1 MLVHLV
7 ARPLTS
13 SDHIPVSALTLLA
26 RSLKSAGA
34 SVIEDLSDSPSS
46 DLDASVDEC
55 AGGLVDRWAE
65 QRPDIVHT
73 IGTVATMAAIRAASD
88 SDGPPI
94 VATFDESPSRA
105 EIESRLAEQVSA
117 VMPLSLE
124 ERDRWRREGVRTLWT
139 GPFPFVV
146 PVPDPDSGADPEG
159 DVVTMNTGR
168 DLDATVASMPQW
180 KGRLVVAARVA
191 PAKVAALR
199 TRAKQLGVWDRIRLR
214 PALRGQEREEM
225 WSEAAVVV
233 AGREGSRHGGQVLEA
248 AAHGVP
254 AVAVEAGANA
264 DHVVPEATGVL
275 VPPNANPRS
284 LGRTVSSVVSNGFG
298 LRAMGT
304 SALVRVRS
312 LHSSVLAAR
321 RLLSM
326 YAEVLADEPD
336 EQGAAKSPA
345 SPGLRSAEDRN
356 TLVVEHMGL
365 ARQLAGWYAGRG
377 QAMDDLVQVA
387 SLGLV
392 HAAQRFD
399 PAYGKQFHSFAIP
412 TILGELRKHFRDHAW
427 AARVPRGLQET
438 SLEVQR
444 ASAEISQS
452 LGREATP
459 ADLADHLGLTQEEVL
474 LALRA
479 TREARSSHSLDHP
492 IGDDGSVAD
501 LVGEV
506 DPALESVELRP
517 RPSRR
522 PGATARARAG
532 DPAPAL
538 LRRADPVPDRRT
550 TRHLPGA
557 GLPRARPQPGCAARR
572 HA

>member
-1 MLVHLV
+1 
-7 ARPLTS
+7 
-13 SDHIPVSALTLLA
+13 
-26 RSLKSAGA
+26 
-34 SVIEDLSDSPSS
+34 
-46 DLDASVDEC
+46 
-55 AGGLVDRWAE
+55 
-65 QRPDIVHT
+65 
-73 IGTVATMAAIRAASD
+73 MAAISAASD
-88 SDGPPI
+88 AGGPPI

-105 EIESRLAEQVSA
+105 EIESRLAEQVTA

-146 PVPDPDSGADPEG
+146 PVADPDSGADPDG
-159 DVVTMNTGR
+159 DVVTMTTGQ

-191 PAKVAALR
+191 PAKLAALR
-199 TRAKQLGVWDRIRLR
+199 TRAQQLGVWDRIRLR

-264 DHVVPEATGVL
+264 DHVVPETTGVL

-312 LHSSVLAAR
+312 LHSSALAAR
-321 RLLSM
+321 RLMSM

-336 EQGAAKSPA
+336 EQGAGQSPA
-345 SPGLRSAEDRN
+345 SPALRSAEDRN

-427 AARVPRGLQET
+427 AARVPADCR
-438 SLEVQR
+438 R
-444 ASAEISQS
+444 PAWRCSA
-452 LGREATP
+452 
-459 ADLADHLGLTQEEVL
+459 
-474 LALRA
+474 
-479 TREARSSHSLDHP
+479 
-492 IGDDGSVAD
+492 
-501 LVGEV
+501 
-506 DPALESVELRP
+506 P
-517 RPSRR
+517 RPTSASPWDGRQ
-522 PGATARARAG
+522 P
-532 DPAPAL
+532 P
-538 LRRADPVPDRRT
+538 RT
-550 TRHLPGA
+550 WPNTSA
-557 GLPRARPQPGCAARR
+557 
-572 HA
+572 

>member
-1 MLVHLV
+1 M
-7 ARPLTS
+7 
-13 SDHIPVSALTLLA
+13 
-26 RSLKSAGA
+26 
-34 SVIEDLSDSPSS
+34 
-46 DLDASVDEC
+46 
-55 AGGLVDRWAE
+55 
-65 QRPDIVHT
+65 
-73 IGTVATMAAIRAASD
+73 
-88 SDGPPI
+88 
-94 VATFDESPSRA
+94 ATFDESPSRA
-105 EIESRLAEQVSA
+105 EVESRLAEQVSA

-124 ERDRWRREGVRTLWT
+124 ERDRWRGEGVRTLWT

-146 PVPDPDSGADPEG
+146 PVADPDSGADPEG
-159 DVVTMNTGR
+159 DVVTMNTGQ

-326 YAEVLADEPD
+326 YAEVLADDPD
-336 EQGAAKSPA
+336 EQGAAESPVSPA
-345 SPGLRSAEDRN
+345 LRSAEDRN

-444 ASAEISQS
+444 ASAEVSQS

-459 ADLADHLGLTQEEVL
+459 ADLADHLGLTQEEIL

-501 LVGEV
+501 LVGGV

-517 RPSRR
+517 GLRDALARLPEREQEILRLRFYGEQTQSQIAEQLGISQVHVSRLLTHALVTLR
-522 PGATARARAG
+522 G
-532 DPAPAL
+532 DIIDDTP
-538 LRRADPVPDRRT
+538 
-550 TRHLPGA
+550 LPTS
-557 GLPRARPQPGCAARR
+557 
-572 HA
+572 